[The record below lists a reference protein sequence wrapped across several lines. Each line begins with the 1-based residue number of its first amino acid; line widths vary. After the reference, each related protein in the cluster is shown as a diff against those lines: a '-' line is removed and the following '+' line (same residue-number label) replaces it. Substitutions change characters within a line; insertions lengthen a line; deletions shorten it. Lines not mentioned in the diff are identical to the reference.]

1 MPTHPIIRPAR
12 RLPARPW
19 GAAAAVTVAV
29 LLALSLA
36 SAQTT
41 SETLD
46 LIGPVAAVEE
56 YRWFPGTTERA
67 LFRTWSFDATGMV
80 TERVFYQYDFR
91 SGSLR
96 LRQVTIYDAGQPL
109 ATVAYDGDDEP
120 TGQTVFRYDGEGRL
134 VEEVTVDGEGVE
146 TRRIA
151 YEHDAAGNVV
161 RVAQYRGGALDR
173 TVERDHDADGARL
186 EERRFDGEGR
196 LNQVSR
202 YTVPGLEHVYEQLDE
217 EGELEATG
225 RVIEGAFGTVL
236 IEVLAPDGTPVESYA
251 WSYDDRGRVLE
262 RHSVY
267 DGGEIE
273 ELLTYA
279 YDDDDRGNWVRQ
291 TTHEDY
297 GDGPEL
303 YEIHERVISYR

>member
-1 MPTHPIIRPAR
+1 MPTRPSTRPAH
-12 RLPARPW
+12 RLAARPW
-19 GAAAAVTVAV
+19 GALAAAALAA
-29 LLALSLA
+29 LLALPAA

-56 YRWFPGTTERA
+56 YRWFPDTTERE
-67 LFRTWSFDATGMV
+67 LFRTWAFDEAGV
-80 TERVFYQYDFR
+80 AIERVIFVYDWR
-91 SGSLR
+91 DGSLR
-96 LRQVTIYDAGQPL
+96 ERRVTLFDAGQPL
-109 ATVAYDGDDEP
+109 ATVAYDADDEP

-217 EGELEATG
+217 EGEVEATG

-262 RHSVY
+262 RRSVY

>member
-1 MPTHPIIRPAR
+1 MPTRPSIRPV
-12 RLPARPW
+12 RPW
-19 GAAAAVTVAV
+19 GALAAAALAA
-29 LLALSLA
+29 LLALPAA

-46 LIGPVAAVEE
+46 LTGPVAAVEE
-56 YRWFPGTTERA
+56 YRWFPDTTERE
-67 LFRTWSFDATGMV
+67 LFRTWAFDEAGV
-80 TERVFYQYDFR
+80 AIERVIFVYDWR
-91 SGSLR
+91 DGSLR
-96 LRQVTIYDAGQPL
+96 ERRVTLFDAGQPL
-109 ATVAYDGDDEP
+109 ATVAYDADDEP

-202 YTVPGLEHVYEQLDE
+202 YTVPGLEHAYEQLDE
-217 EGELEATG
+217 EGEVEATG

-236 IEVLAPDGTPVESYA
+236 IEVLAPDGTLVESYA

-262 RHSVY
+262 RRSVY

-279 YDDDDRGNWVRQ
+279 YDDDERGNWVRQ